1 MISLVSRGSIP
12 SMPETSS
19 NRSSTIS
26 VNAVRFNRRPWWSMT
41 HVISLCDSD
50 VVRCFTEWFEP
61 VLRYGDH
68 PLKMDQGQQV
78 NDVFTVINRLERRNH
93 G

>member
-1 MISLVSRGSIP
+1 
-12 SMPETSS
+12 
-19 NRSSTIS
+19 
-26 VNAVRFNRRPWWSMT
+26 MT

-68 PLKMDQGQQV
+68 PLKTDQGQQV
-78 NDVFTVINRLERRNH
+78 SGVLKVINRLERSNH
-93 G
+93 VGTHLVVYTHQQHGVKRSIEGLWVGG